1 MLKIRL
7 RRVGKKHEPHFYIVV
22 AEHSAPVKGKYIE
35 KLGFYNPVQ
44 NLFSAEKER
53 VEYWLSQGAQISD
66 TVYNLFVKNKIIKG
80 KPVKKSVKPKKKE
93 DKEKKEAKE
102 VSSSSSQAEKGE
114 EKEEK
119 KEAGQE
125 DKKEKQ
131 DK

>member
-1 MLKIRL
+1 LKIYTRPRGKSSKFIPNL
-7 RRVGKKHEPHFYIVV
+7 CWRIRRKIYVPIF
-22 AEHSAPVKGKYIE
+22 
-35 KLGFYNPVQ
+35 
-44 NLFSAEKER
+44 FSDKTSIG
-53 VEYWLSQGAQISD
+53 WFQGAQISD

-80 KPVKKSVKPKKKE
+80 KPIKKSVKPKKKE